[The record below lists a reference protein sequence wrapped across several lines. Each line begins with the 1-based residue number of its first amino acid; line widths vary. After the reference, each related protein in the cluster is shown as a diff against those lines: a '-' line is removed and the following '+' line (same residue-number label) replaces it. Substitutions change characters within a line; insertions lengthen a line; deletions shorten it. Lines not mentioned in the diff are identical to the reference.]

1 MTEDAPV
8 GLWMAERKRR
18 GLPYD
23 TTDCERARTLHEVS
37 DLLDLVLD
45 ASPCG
50 GGRGSLFGV
59 PVSED
64 QGRRAAALLAEGAL
78 WGACIETARR
88 ARAARA

>member
-37 DLLDLVLD
+37 DLLDLVLA

-50 GGRGSLFGV
+50 GGGSLFGE
-59 PVSED
+59 PVTED
-64 QGRRAAALLAEGAL
+64 QGRRAAALLVEGAL
-78 WGACIETARR
+78 WGACVETARR